1 MATFVSLSAPAGGR
15 GRGAPRPLIPPP
27 LCLPRA
33 LLQPPAFWAG
43 NPSIHHN
50 PFATTHTMH
59 SACHLLVVLLVPD
72 AAAFVPSIRPLAQS
86 AAVRAKTVVHGL
98 PPVTMKA
105 AVVATN
111 GNALIQAVNGVAG
124 AYAALTRPAKTGLIV
139 SAVAFAFLMLEL
151 KKRRDLIVTGDGCML
166 GDEGKCETY
175 DSKIEDLPAW
185 KLKLAQ
191 DALPN
196 SNTLQEKLG

>member
-1 MATFVSLSAPAGGR
+1 MATFVSLSAPAGG
-15 GRGAPRPLIPPP
+15 GGARPPP
-27 LCLPRA
+27 ATICRA
-33 LLQPPAFWAG
+33 LSCNLLHSGRAT

-59 SACHLLVVLLVPD
+59 SACHLLVVLLVPN

-86 AAVRAKTVVHGL
+86 AAVRAKPVVHGL

-166 GDEGKCETY
+166 GDEGKCATY
-175 DSKIEDLPAW
+175 DSKVEDLPAW